1 MGNDDDYGIDLE
13 CAWVDEQTIDT
24 MKLVSFF
31 FFLLL
36 IFFLSSILNNNDRLR
51 FDIVAV
57 QFRIS
62 PSPKETGPSLEVSG
76 LSVDSDRVMG
86 HRARAVS
93 H

>member
-24 MKLVSFF
+24 MKLVYF

-36 IFFLSSILNNNDRLR
+36 TFFLSSILNNNDRLR